1 MEDFVQ
7 KAKKSHLSVSSAL
20 RRDEEPF
27 ASSRKVLVPS
37 EGDKRKKGLLAEVRS
52 CSFAEHCNTVW
63 IEVEKELLDKNKE
76 FLKRSLV
83 GRFGW
88 GGLDLSSVLR
98 KWAQS
103 CWKYREAPF
112 GFVRRASHPF

>member
-83 GRFGW
+83 GRLGEKRE
-88 GGLDLSSVLR
+88 GGCLISPRTLVS
-98 KWAQS
+98 
-103 CWKYREAPF
+103 
-112 GFVRRASHPF
+112 